1 MAGIASVFSSLITQ
15 IKTIGTFQFVHIWNN
30 QLQQL
35 IDGDTYAFPFPNA
48 FVEVITPNE
57 YTAIGQGYSVGDLV
71 IRIHI
76 GHEEYDAGNGNFE
89 ENVNV
94 FTYRDAIIKALN
106 NFQPTSCSSMMKV
119 GEQQDYTHTNIY
131 HYMVDFKTAFV
142 DSKGSL
148 DEQIPTTTVEPPITI
163 EIDIDRVDSIDGQI
177 NEPSKEIVI

>member
-30 QLQQL
+30 QLQQI
-35 IDGDTYAFPFPNA
+35 IDGETYVFPFPNV
-48 FVEVITPNE
+48 FVEIVTPNT
-57 YTAIGQGYSVGDLV
+57 YLPIGGGYSAADII

-76 GHEEYDAGNGNFE
+76 GHEEYDAGNGNYE
-89 ENVNV
+89 ENTNV

-119 GEQQDYTHTNIY
+119 SEQQDYNHTNVY
-131 HYMVDFKTAFV
+131 HYMIDFSCSFI
-142 DSKGSL
+142 DSKGSI

-163 EIDIDRVDSIDGQI
+163 QIDVDKLDSIDGQI
-177 NEPSKEIVI
+177 NEPSKTIII

>member
-35 IDGDTYAFPFPNA
+35 IDGETYVFPFPNA
-48 FVEVITPNE
+48 FVEIIAPND
-57 YTAIGQGYSVGDLV
+57 YLPLGQGYSATDII

-94 FTYRDAIIKALN
+94 FTYRDAIIKSLN
-106 NFQPTSCSSMMKV
+106 SFQPTSCSSMMKV
-119 GEQQDYTHTNIY
+119 SEQQDYSHKNVY
-131 HYMVDFKTAFV
+131 HYIVDFSCSFI
-142 DSKGSL
+142 DSKGST
-148 DEQIPTTTVEPPITI
+148 DEQIPTSTVEPPIGI
-163 EIDIDRVDSIDGQI
+163 EIDIERVDNIDGKI
-177 NEPSKEIVI
+177 NEPSKTIIV